1 MKIVTSTQMRSLD
14 ENAANLGITGIQLM
28 ENAASAVVGEL
39 PAYASKFVI
48 CCGSGNNGGDGL
60 AIARMLFLSGK
71 TVHVIIANRPKADD
85 AKHNFEI
92 LKNLGVPIST
102 ELDELSLKKLE
113 ECDVIVDALAGIGLC
128 AGARGLTKTI
138 IEAINNAHKT
148 VVSVDVPSGINS
160 DNGNVCGVA
169 VKADVTV
176 TFELPKI
183 GLLTGDGVDYV
194 GKLVIKPISL
204 PINVE
209 SCNINMTDLDYINR
223 DIQPRKR
230 NSYKGNFGKILVVA
244 GSTGLTG
251 AAYLASEGALRSGS
265 GLVTLAVPKSL
276 NNTMEKK
283 LTEVMTLPL
292 PDKDGIIAED
302 VFDSMKSVAT
312 RAGAIVYGCG
322 LTECEAVRK
331 TLKSLILSVTCPIVI
346 DADGLNV
353 IAQNLDI
360 LKLICSPIVLT
371 PHPMELARLCG
382 VSVDKVNANRVD
394 YATKFAQE
402 HNVIVVL
409 KGAGTIIASPEGEC
423 FINPT
428 GNAGMATGGTGDI
441 LSGIIASLIGQGLS
455 PYNAAI
461 TGAYIHG
468 MCGDYAALDLG
479 MRGMTA
485 NDILQYLPRAMKLIK
500 E

>member
-1 MKIVTSTQMRSLD
+1 MKIVTSTQMRILD
-14 ENAANLGITGIQLM
+14 ENAAKLGITGIQLM
-28 ENAASAVVGEL
+28 ENAASAVISQL
-39 PAYASKFVI
+39 PAYATKFVI

-60 AIARMLFLSGK
+60 AIARKLFLMNMSI
-71 TVHVIIANRPKADD
+71 HVIIVNRPKAAD
-85 AKHNFEI
+85 AKHNYDI
-92 LKNLGVPIST
+92 LKNLDVSISS
-102 ELDELSLKKLE
+102 ELDEISLKKIE
-113 ECDVIVDALAGIGLC
+113 DCDVIIDALVGSGLC
-128 AGARGLTKTI
+128 AGVRGFTKSL
-138 IEAINNAHKT
+138 IETINNAHKT

-160 DNGNVCGVA
+160 DNGNVCSVA
-169 VKADVTV
+169 VKADITV

-183 GLLTGDGVDYV
+183 GLLTGDGVDHV
-194 GKLVIKPISL
+194 GQLVIKPISL
-204 PINVE
+204 PVDVE

-251 AAYLASEGALRSGS
+251 AAFLASEGALHSGS
-265 GLVTLAVPKSL
+265 GLVTLAIPKSL

-292 PDKDGIIAED
+292 PDNDGVIAIDAFD
-302 VFDSMKSVAT
+302 VMKSYVT

-331 TLKSLILSVTCPIVI
+331 NLKSIILSASCPLVI

-353 IAQNLDI
+353 MAQNLDI
-360 LKLICSPIVLT
+360 LKFLCSPTVIT

-382 VSVDKVNANRVD
+382 VSVDKINANRVE
-394 YATKFAQE
+394 YAMNFAQE
-402 HNVIVVL
+402 HRVIVVL
-409 KGAGTIIASPEGEC
+409 KGAGTVIASPEGEC

-441 LSGIIASLIGQGLS
+441 LAGIIASLIGQGMT
-455 PYNAAI
+455 PFNAAI
-461 TGAYIHG
+461 AGAYLHG
-468 MCGDYAALDLG
+468 MCGDYAALDIG

-485 NDILQYLPRAMKLIK
+485 NDVLQYLPRAMKLIR